1 MKVFVGK
8 YTLNRLSVM
17 TDTGRKNFLES
28 KEIYHCTETCVLHL
42 NKIDKI
48 VMFMY
53 EEMKT
58 LADVSKNPKF

>member
-17 TDTGRKNFLES
+17 TDSGRKNFLES

-53 EEMKT
+53 E
-58 LADVSKNPKF
+58 